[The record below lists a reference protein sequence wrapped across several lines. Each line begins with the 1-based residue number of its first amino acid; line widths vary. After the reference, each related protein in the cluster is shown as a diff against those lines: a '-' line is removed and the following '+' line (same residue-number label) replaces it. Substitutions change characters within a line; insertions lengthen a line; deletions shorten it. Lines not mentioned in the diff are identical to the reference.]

1 MSRPWWTKWAS
12 PTKEQW
18 AYANAYHRAEEYAK
32 KRGALRSPPKKKQPG
47 RRVALMP
54 APVAGPS
61 AAPFGRMQSAP
72 LPSQKTWM
80 EMMERLESKYGPKK
94 GKTKRRRRRRRKKKV
109 KTVKKKRPSK
119 KAQRAFRAELQGMVK
134 RWKSVSLDTTLR
146 QLVQAFPQAAHAL
159 KVWPK
164 RSSLHST
171 VGRVPGSKRKLNTFL

>member
-1 MSRPWWTKWAS
+1 MS
-12 PTKEQW
+12 
-18 AYANAYHRAEEYAK
+18 
-32 KRGALRSPPKKKQPG
+32 

-54 APVAGPS
+54 APLAGPS

-80 EMMERLESKYGPKK
+80 DMMERLEAKYGPKK
-94 GKTKRRRRRRRKKKV
+94 GKKKV
-109 KTVKKKRPSK
+109 KKVRKKRPAKKKRPSK
-119 KAQRAFRAELQGMVK
+119 KAQRAFRAKLRGMVK
-134 RWKSVSLDTTLR
+134 RGKSVTLDTTLR
-146 QLVQAFPQAAHAL
+146 QLVQAFPQADHAL

>member
-1 MSRPWWTKWAS
+1 MS
-12 PTKEQW
+12 
-18 AYANAYHRAEEYAK
+18 
-32 KRGALRSPPKKKQPG
+32 

-54 APVAGPS
+54 APVAGPL

-80 EMMERLESKYGPKK
+80 DMMERLEAKYGPKK
-94 GKTKRRRRRRRKKKV
+94 GKRKKKV
-109 KTVKKKRPSK
+109 RRKKVKRVKKKRPSK
-119 KAQRAFRAELQGMVK
+119 KAQRAFRAKLRGMVK
-134 RWKSVSLDTTLR
+134 RGKSVSLDTTLR
-146 QLVQAFPQAAHAL
+146 QLVQAFPQADHTL

>member
-1 MSRPWWTKWAS
+1 MS
-12 PTKEQW
+12 
-18 AYANAYHRAEEYAK
+18 
-32 KRGALRSPPKKKQPG
+32 

-54 APVAGPS
+54 APVAGPL

-80 EMMERLESKYGPKK
+80 DMMERLETKYGPKK
-94 GKTKRRRRRRRKKKV
+94 GKRKKKV
-109 KTVKKKRPSK
+109 KRKKVKTAKKKKRPSK
-119 KAQRAFRAELQGMVK
+119 KAQRAFRAKLRGMVK
-134 RWKSVSLDTTLR
+134 RGKSVSLETTLR
-146 QLVQAFPQAAHAL
+146 RLVQLFPQADHTL

>member
-1 MSRPWWTKWAS
+1 MS
-12 PTKEQW
+12 
-18 AYANAYHRAEEYAK
+18 
-32 KRGALRSPPKKKQPG
+32 

-54 APVAGPS
+54 APL

-80 EMMERLESKYGPKK
+80 DMMERLEAKYGPKK
-94 GKTKRRRRRRRKKKV
+94 GKRKKV
-109 KTVKKKRPSK
+109 KKVERVKKKRPSK
-119 KAQRAFRAELQGMVK
+119 KAQRAFRAKLRGMVK
-134 RWKSVSLDTTLR
+134 RGKSVSLDTTLR
-146 QLVQAFPQAAHAL
+146 QLVQAFPQADHTL

>member
-1 MSRPWWTKWAS
+1 MS
-12 PTKEQW
+12 
-18 AYANAYHRAEEYAK
+18 
-32 KRGALRSPPKKKQPG
+32 

-54 APVAGPS
+54 APLAGPL

-80 EMMERLESKYGPKK
+80 DMMERLEAKYGPKK
-94 GKTKRRRRRRRKKKV
+94 GKRKKVKKVRKQKV

-119 KAQRAFRAELQGMVK
+119 KAQRAFRAKLRGMVK
-134 RWKSVSLDTTLR
+134 RGKSVSLDTTLR
-146 QLVQAFPQAAHAL
+146 QLVQAFPQADHTL

>member
-1 MSRPWWTKWAS
+1 MS
-12 PTKEQW
+12 
-18 AYANAYHRAEEYAK
+18 
-32 KRGALRSPPKKKQPG
+32 

-54 APVAGPS
+54 APLARPL

-80 EMMERLESKYGPKK
+80 DMMERLEAKYGPKK
-94 GKTKRRRRRRRKKKV
+94 GKRKKKV
-109 KTVKKKRPSK
+109 KKVKTIKKKRPSK
-119 KAQRAFRAELQGMVK
+119 KAQRAFRAKLRCMVK
-134 RWKSVSLDTTLR
+134 RGKKVSLDTTLR
-146 QLVQAFPQAAHAL
+146 QLVQAFPQADHAL

>member
-1 MSRPWWTKWAS
+1 MSRPWWDKLAS

-54 APVAGPS
+54 APVAGPL

-80 EMMERLESKYGPKK
+80 DMMERLEAKYGPKK
-94 GKTKRRRRRRRKKKV
+94 GKRKKKV
-109 KTVKKKRPSK
+109 KRVKKKRPSK
-119 KAQRAFRAELQGMVK
+119 KAQRAFRAKLRGMVK
-134 RWKSVSLDTTLR
+134 RGKSVSLETTLR
-146 QLVQAFPQAAHAL
+146 RLVQAFPQADHTL

>member
-1 MSRPWWTKWAS
+1 MSRPWWDKWAS

-32 KRGALRSPPKKKQPG
+32 KRGALRSPPKKQPPG

-54 APVAGPS
+54 APVAGPL

-80 EMMERLESKYGPKK
+80 EMMERLEAKYGPKK
-94 GKTKRRRRRRRKKKV
+94 GKRKKKKVRRKKKV
-109 KTVKKKRPSK
+109 KRVKKKRPSK
-119 KAQRAFRAELQGMVK
+119 KAQRAFRAKLRGMVK
-134 RWKSVSLDTTLR
+134 RGKSVSLDTTLR
-146 QLVQAFPQAAHAL
+146 RLVQAFPQADHTL

-171 VGRVPGSKRKLNTFL
+171 VGRVPGSKRKLTTFL

>member
-1 MSRPWWTKWAS
+1 MS
-12 PTKEQW
+12 
-18 AYANAYHRAEEYAK
+18 
-32 KRGALRSPPKKKQPG
+32 

-54 APVAGPS
+54 APLAGPS

-80 EMMERLESKYGPKK
+80 DMMERLEAKYGPKK
-94 GKTKRRRRRRRKKKV
+94 GKKKV
-109 KTVKKKRPSK
+109 KKVRKKRPAKKKRPSK
-119 KAQRAFRAELQGMVK
+119 KAQRAFRAKLRGMVK
-134 RWKSVSLDTTLR
+134 RGKSVTLDTTLR
-146 QLVQAFPQAAHAL
+146 RLVQAFPQADHAL

>member
-1 MSRPWWTKWAS
+1 MS
-12 PTKEQW
+12 
-18 AYANAYHRAEEYAK
+18 
-32 KRGALRSPPKKKQPG
+32 

-54 APVAGPS
+54 APVAGPL

-80 EMMERLESKYGPKK
+80 DMMERLETKYGPKK
-94 GKTKRRRRRRRKKKV
+94 GKRKKKV
-109 KTVKKKRPSK
+109 KRKKVKKVKKKKRPSK
-119 KAQRAFRAELQGMVK
+119 KAQRAFRAKLRGMVK
-134 RWKSVSLDTTLR
+134 RGKSVSLDTTLR
-146 QLVQAFPQAAHAL
+146 RLVQAFPQADHTL

>member
-1 MSRPWWTKWAS
+1 MSRPWWDKLAS

-54 APVAGPS
+54 APVAGPL

-80 EMMERLESKYGPKK
+80 DMMERLETKYGPKK
-94 GKTKRRRRRRRKKKV
+94 GKRKKKKVRRKK
-109 KTVKKKRPSK
+109 VKKKRPSK
-119 KAQRAFRAELQGMVK
+119 KAQRAFRAKLRGMVK
-134 RWKSVSLDTTLR
+134 RGKSVSLETTLR
-146 QLVQAFPQAAHAL
+146 RLVQAFPQADHTL

-171 VGRVPGSKRKLNTFL
+171 VGRVPGTKRKLTTFL